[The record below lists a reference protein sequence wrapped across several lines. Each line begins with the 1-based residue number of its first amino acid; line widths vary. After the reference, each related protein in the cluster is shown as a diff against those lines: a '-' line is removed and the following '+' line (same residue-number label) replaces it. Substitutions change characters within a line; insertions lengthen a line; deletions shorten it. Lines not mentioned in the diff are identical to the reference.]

1 MKFDI
6 VFVTYNS
13 EKWLEGCIK
22 SILNSDYDLKN
33 ISLLFCDNN
42 SSDNTIKKIEQIKK
56 QYSKKFNKIEYI
68 KSKKN

>member
-33 ISLLFCDNN
+33 IFLICNGLL
-42 SSDNTIKKIEQIKK
+42 TEYKEIQ
-56 QYSKKFNKIEYI
+56 NKII
-68 KSKKN
+68 KEKDYLAEIRNQKRN